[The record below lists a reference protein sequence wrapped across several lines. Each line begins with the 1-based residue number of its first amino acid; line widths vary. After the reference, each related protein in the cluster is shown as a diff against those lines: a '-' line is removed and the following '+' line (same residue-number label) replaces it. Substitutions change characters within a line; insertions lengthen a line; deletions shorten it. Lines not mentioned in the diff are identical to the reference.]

1 MATHIRRREFVAA
14 LGGAALPAAWPR
26 AAGAQQPKRMRRIG
40 AAARRCRW
48 PPTRRQARLDLGS
61 GMVRCGEA
69 WSAAVRPGEA
79 SLTKGSARAEP
90 FSICPARC
98 GRCRSPG
105 RRTTIRRASLA
116 RARLSGHGPRAPR
129 AEHAAAVSRR
139 RARAAPRAPERSR
152 ACSASSLPSVPC
164 LQPWRPSMDD
174 VEPWRQRGAQPHQR
188 VPTARK
194 RRGAKRIQR
203 PLGSVE
209 RALGLIIKF

>member
-26 AAGAQQPKRMRRIG
+26 AAGHLRSRGVSIKAAAG
-40 AAARRCRW
+40 AAFSG
-48 PPTRRQARLDLGS
+48 RQAMPVAPDAKTGAPRPG
-61 GMVRCGEA
+61 VRHGPVRRGVVCRGEA
-69 WSAAVRPGEA
+69 GRGEA

-90 FSICPARC
+90 FSFCPARC

-139 RARAAPRAPERSR
+139 RASISPIVLALSIWFAAR
-152 ACSASSLPSVPC
+152 
-164 LQPWRPSMDD
+164 
-174 VEPWRQRGAQPHQR
+174 
-188 VPTARK
+188 
-194 RRGAKRIQR
+194 RRGRLLAR
-203 PLGSVE
+203 PVTWT
-209 RALGLIIKF
+209 RRPKHWPD